1 VSDPL
6 LSILIPVYNESAQ
19 IGTTVDVVC
28 RILEK
33 AGLRFEI
40 LVVDDGSSDTTWA
53 KLIEIAAGNQQLRAL
68 RLSRNF
74 GKEAALCA
82 GIDAVRGDA
91 LIVMDADLQHPPE
104 LIPEMV
110 RLWRDEKF
118 PIVEAVKRRRG
129 REGIFNRLG
138 ARLFYKMLRSLAALD
153 LREASDFKLLDG
165 HVVAI
170 WRGLKER
177 ETFFRGLTAW
187 VGFPRAKLY
196 FEVPE
201 RLEGRTR
208 WSKWRLIKLA
218 VTALTSFSAVPLQVV
233 TTLGFIFLV
242 GAIPMG
248 IQTLYMKFSGR
259 AVSGFTTVITLQLM
273 IGSILMISLG
283 IIGTYIARI
292 FEEVKHRPRYLVAAR
307 CGMPVQTGADT
318 SQSQS

>member
-1 VSDPL
+1 VTDPL
-6 LSILIPVYNESAQ
+6 LSILVPVFNESDQ
-19 IGTTVDVVC
+19 IGTTIDVLC
-28 RILEK
+28 RILDE
-33 AGLRFEI
+33 ARIRFEI
-40 LVVDDGSSDTTWA
+40 LVVDDGSTDATWVR
-53 KLIEIAAGNQQLRAL
+53 LSEISATNVHVHAL
-68 RLSRNF
+68 QLSRNF

-91 LIVMDADLQHPPE
+91 VVVMDADLQHPPE

-110 RLWRDEKF
+110 RLWCEERY
-118 PIVEAVKRRRG
+118 PIVEAVKRHRG
-129 REGIFNRLG
+129 KEGVFNRLG

-170 WRGLKER
+170 WRSLRER

-187 VGFPRAKLY
+187 VGFPRAKIY

-201 RLEGRTR
+201 RLQGRTR

-218 VTALTSFSAVPLQVV
+218 ITALTSFSAVPLQVV
-233 TTLGFIFLV
+233 TTLGLIFLV

-307 CGMPVQTGADT
+307 CGLPQQTGAGANPPP
-318 SQSQS
+318 S